1 MEHGIDS
8 IKLAVGIIIVCV
20 VVALAFFVTRTG
32 KNQVNQATAQLVDVT
47 SQYDEPSKQVYDG
60 IMVDGKE
67 VIETINKFATDNTT
81 AVKVYHKNGKVDV
94 YNGNEAATAA
104 LTGTGTAGDPYLS
117 DKYVAIGDPATLE
130 QGATAKLSSVYDSK
144 LARTDVK
151 YINPGATYQG
161 SILRNS
167 DNVITCIVFTQQ

>member
-47 SQYDEPSKQVYDG
+47 SQFDEPSKQVYDG
-60 IMVDGKE
+60 ITCDGNE
-67 VIETINKFATDNTT
+67 VLRTLDKFQTDDTT
-81 AVKVYHKNGKVDV
+81 AVRIIHKNGKIDV
-94 YNGNEAATAA
+94 YNGKGAA
-104 LTGTGTAGDPYLS
+104 
-117 DKYVAIGDPATLE
+117 YVQISDPASIE
-130 QGATAKLSSVYDSK
+130 AGAGVRKLKGAYDTTYT
-144 LARTDVK
+144 RTNDK
-151 YINPGATYQG
+151 YINPGATFAG

-167 DNVITCIVFTQQ
+167 DNVITCIVLTQQ

>member
-60 IMVDGKE
+60 IMADGKE

-104 LTGTGTAGDPYLS
+104 LTGTGTAGDP
-117 DKYVAIGDPATLE
+117 VTLE

>member
-60 IMVDGKE
+60 IMADGKE
-67 VIETINKFATDNTT
+67 VIETINKFATDDTV
-81 AVKVYHKNGKVDV
+81 AVRVVHRNDTVDI
-94 YNGNEAATAA
+94 YNGVDITATEGA
-104 LTGTGTAGDPYLS
+104 LTKTDTGAYNTAN
-117 DKYVAIGDPATLE
+117 T
-130 QGATAKLSSVYDSK
+130 
-144 LARTDVK
+144 RTDAK
-151 YINPGATYQG
+151 YINPGATFVG
-161 SILRNS
+161 SVQRNS
-167 DNVITCIVFTQQ
+167 DDVIVCITFTQSKM

>member
-20 VVALAFFVTRTG
+20 VVTLAFFITRTG

-60 IMVDGKE
+60 IMADGKE
-67 VIETINKFATDNTT
+67 VIETINKYSTDNTV
-81 AVKVYHKNGKVDV
+81 AVKVYHKNGKVDL
-94 YNGNEAATAA
+94 YNGKERGAITGAGTTAS
-104 LTGTGTAGDPYLS
+104 PYLS
-117 DKYVAIGDPATLE
+117 DQFNDTITETATLTD
-130 QGATAKLSSVYDSK
+130 GVTAKLSGTYDSK

>member
-60 IMVDGKE
+60 IMADGKE

-117 DKYVAIGDPATLE
+117 DKYVAIGDPALWSRVLPQNCPAYTI
-130 QGATAKLSSVYDSK
+130 LSS
-144 LARTDVK
+144 LELMLNT
-151 YINPGATYQG
+151 
-161 SILRNS
+161 SIRVLLTRALS
-167 DNVITCIVFTQQ
+167 FVTPTT